1 MKSEDKESLRLLKEV
16 VLPKRR
22 DFNDEIK
29 IKKIIGKKRRKGL
42 PLSHMLKISD
52 VRTVEKLPETGSATA
67 DIKLGIPKSMEAEDI
82 LVVGQVS
89 AQSSNRSSPQN
100 GPSKFFFVNL

>member
-1 MKSEDKESLRLLKEV
+1 MKSEDKESLLKEV

-42 PLSHMLKISD
+42 PLSHMLKISS
-52 VRTVEKLPETGSATA
+52 VRTVEKLPETA

-89 AQSSNRSSPQN
+89 AQSSNRSSPHN
-100 GPSKFFFVNL
+100 GPSKLFFCEFMRV